1 MTETSFRRLLLR
13 FAFVPI
19 LSLCAFL
26 AILGIQLR
34 RIAER
39 RFQAAQ
45 ATSVLLQSSR
55 LLKSMID
62 EETGVRGYIDARDPL
77 FLQPYNE
84 ASGRFVGELKD
95 LSALRP
101 GTPSLS
107 RKIDTVTASFKNFD
121 AINHAL
127 LNGDLSNDTIVDLL
141 KQQKQAMDTLRVE
154 LGDLMAEQDKVRESG
169 RKEITALLN
178 TLPVLGIGGGA
189 FIALLL
195 IWHGIALYRE
205 ITHAF
210 SQQLNESEIQRDS
223 LQITLH
229 SIGDAVIVC
238 DSAGCITL
246 MNPTA
251 EELTGW
257 KNAEAIGEPL
267 DKVFRIINEYSR
279 ELVESPVAKVL
290 RHGQVVGLANH
301 TLLIRRD
308 GSETSIDDSGAPVR
322 DREEAIVGVVLVF
335 RDIEER
341 RKAERELALRTAELE
356 SMLFHSPAGFAS
368 FDHEH
373 RFLRVNNAF
382 ANFNGI
388 DAKDHVGKTLY
399 DILPESASV
408 VQSIIDYVFNQ
419 RTAVQQELIVQ
430 TVAEPGVDR
439 QLLTCFYPVLTE
451 QREDPVS
458 VGAIV
463 LDTTDRWRAH
473 VSLVQSE
480 KLVAVGRLAA
490 SIAHEMNNPLA
501 SVMNLLYL
509 IAQDDTIHGETREYV
524 DRANIELARASKIA
538 TQTLRFAK
546 RSTAPS
552 SVDMDEVASAVLLLF
567 NGRITLNQTDIIK
580 RIRGTP
586 RFFGHANEMMQM
598 LTNLVG
604 NALDA
609 MRPYGRMVVS
619 IQPAQ
624 NPITDE
630 RGIAITVADS
640 GSGILETSLGKI
652 WEPFFTTKQD
662 TGTGLGLWLVDEM
675 VKKNGGT
682 IRFRTSTKQPCQG
695 TTFRIFLP
703 DRGEQPAFAQ

>member
-13 FAFVPI
+13 FALVPI

-26 AILGIQLR
+26 TVFGIQLR

-45 ATSVLLQSSR
+45 ATSVLLQSNR
-55 LLKSMID
+55 LLKSMLD
-62 EETGVRGYIDARDPL
+62 EETGIRGYIGTRDPL
-77 FLQPYNE
+77 FLQPYKE
-84 ASGRFVGELKD
+84 ASARFDGELAE

-107 RKIDTVTASFKNFD
+107 KRIDTVTASSKNFD
-121 AINHAL
+121 AINREL
-127 LNGDLSNDTIVDLL
+127 LNLSLPNDAVVGLL
-141 KQQKQAMDTLRVE
+141 KQQKQTMDVLRTE
-154 LGDLMAEQDKVRESG
+154 LGDLMAEQNKIRESG
-169 RKEITALLN
+169 RKQISSLLA
-178 TLPVLGIGGGA
+178 TLPLLGIGGGA
-189 FIALLL
+189 FIVVLLV
-195 IWHGIALYRE
+195 WHGIALFRE
-205 ITHAF
+205 ITQAF
-210 SQQLNESEIQRDS
+210 SQQLDESEIQRDS
-223 LQITLH
+223 LQTTLH

-238 DSAGCITL
+238 DSSGHITL

-267 DKVFRIINEYSR
+267 ERVFHIINEYTR
-279 ELVESPVAKVL
+279 ELVESPVVKVL
-290 RHGQVVGLANH
+290 RHGQIVGLANH

-308 GSETSIDDSGAPVR
+308 GSEISIDDSGAPIR
-322 DREEAIVGVVLVF
+322 DRENEMVGVVLVF

-382 ANFNGI
+382 ADLNGI
-388 DAKDHVGKTLY
+388 DAKDHVGKKLQ
-399 DILPESASV
+399 DIFPANASQ
-408 VQSIIDYVFNQ
+408 VQSIIDHVFHE

-430 TVAEPGVDR
+430 TAEEPGIDR
-439 QLLTCFYPVLTE
+439 QWLTCFYPVLTE
-451 QREDPVS
+451 QREEPVS
-458 VGAIV
+458 VGALV
-463 LDTTDRWRAH
+463 LETTDRWRAQE
-473 VSLVQSE
+473 SLVRSE

-509 IAQDDTIHGETREYV
+509 IAQDDSLEGETREYV

-567 NGRITLNQTDIIK
+567 NGRITLHQTEVIK

-604 NALDA
+604 NGLDA
-609 MRPYGRMVVS
+609 MRPFGRMVVS

-624 NPITDE
+624 DPVTGV
-630 RGIAITVADS
+630 RGIAIAVADS
-640 GSGILETSLGKI
+640 GSGIPEATLRKI

-682 IRFRTSTKQPCQG
+682 IRFRTSTKLPRQG

-703 DRGEQPAFAQ
+703 EREEQSR